1 MTYRVAPAAAAGSS
15 ASVAMRRVVARRVAP
30 VVQRRGALQVVAAGS
45 TFGHAFRVTT
55 FGESHGKGVGCVIDG
70 LPPRLAITEEEI
82 QFELN
87 R

>member
-1 MTYRVAPAAAAGSS
+1 MAATYRPSAAAAAPAALAH
-15 ASVAMRRVVARRVAP
+15 RRVRTPAARRGP
-30 VVQRRGALQVVAAGS
+30 LQVVAAGS
-45 TFGHAFRVTT
+45 TYGHVFRVTT

-70 LPPRLAITEEEI
+70 LPPRLPITEEEI